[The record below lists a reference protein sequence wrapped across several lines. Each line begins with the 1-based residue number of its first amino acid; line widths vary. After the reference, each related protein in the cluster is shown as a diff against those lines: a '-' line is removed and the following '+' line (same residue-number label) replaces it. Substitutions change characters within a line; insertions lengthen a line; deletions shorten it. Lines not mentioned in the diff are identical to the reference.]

1 VIRESSVHHWRN
13 AQCLVNPAEI
23 VKHVMQRN
31 GMAMVV
37 NLFAMVHRS
46 GSAKAGG
53 FQTVTVPNQDL
64 D

>member
-1 VIRESSVHHWRN
+1 
-13 AQCLVNPAEI
+13 VNPAEI